1 MIMDIYPYN
10 SHVLGSLRRGT
21 QRRRRG
27 ARNAT
32 YRSQYDAKAFILLD
46 DQHLTIPLRLG
57 RGVSNGVSW
66 LSQRFHKEVVLVS
79 SELWYNDCK

>member
-1 MIMDIYPYN
+1 MIMDIYPSN
-10 SHVLGSLRRGT
+10 SHVLGSLRVVLA
-21 QRRRRG
+21 QRPASWRRG

-57 RGVSNGVSW
+57 RGCRGV
-66 LSQRFHKEVVLVS
+66 LAVA
-79 SELWYNDCK
+79 